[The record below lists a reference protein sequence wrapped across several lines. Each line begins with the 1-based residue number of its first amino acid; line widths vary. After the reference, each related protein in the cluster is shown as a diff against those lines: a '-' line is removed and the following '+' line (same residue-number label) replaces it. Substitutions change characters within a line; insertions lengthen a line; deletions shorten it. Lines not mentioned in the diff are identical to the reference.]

1 MKSSGSV
8 MTVSMFPQQP
18 NGPHLNKSFP
28 STFADICHWNCTID
42 LLSLL
47 TLLLLSCRILDS
59 NAALPNLP
67 THSFVGVFVVF
78 TCGDGDTPGWK
89 ETFLW
94 RPWWPNAPALWHWWR
109 WQSSRSAS
117 RSVCSQLL
125 GHLATS
131 AIPLEGRVT
140 IDLYQWGDNTA
151 GPSHDESYIQ
161 VQLFNSTSR
170 VRAHTKKYKR
180 ILFYHSGF
188 FYPSDP
194 LPSHMQRRP
203 DGDCLYRVATCTE
216 KSIRSAREWDS
227 ILLCLISSNI
237 FQGRCSLSFLP
248 VEFWMRV
255 GRQTNTSLMLSRSIS
270 LAKYNHLFQGERGF
284 SFISPVTF
292 NLFHSRNMIFS
303 LEAFFKNKS
312 LNHQKKEL
320 CGKFG
325 TSLLLHIVAM
335 LLNTIQMNLLHTLT
349 NGNTADT

>member
-1 MKSSGSV
+1 MEILRAERKHSCDGPGDQTRLLCDTDGDDRAPGVPRGQCALSSSA
-8 MTVSMFPQQP
+8 TWQR
-18 NGPHLNKSFP
+18 LP
-28 STFADICHWNCTID
+28 SRSKEG
-42 LLSLL
+42 SLL
-47 TLLLLSCRILDS
+47 ICVNEVTTLR
-59 NAALPNLP
+59 
-67 THSFVGVFVVF
+67 G
-78 TCGDGDTPGWK
+78 
-89 ETFLW
+89 
-94 RPWWPNAPALWHWWR
+94 
-109 WQSSRSAS
+109 Q
-117 RSVCSQLL
+117 
-125 GHLATS
+125 ATTR
-131 AIPLEGRVT
+131 A
-140 IDLYQWGDNTA
+140 
-151 GPSHDESYIQ
+151 YIK